1 MILGSMLVEY
11 FLTYERHLTLSTM
24 TYFSEKWFCSYLQFT
39 SVKGYQSNMKQ
50 GPVFGPLLFILF
62 INDLHL
68 VVQYISVHQFAD
80 NTNLLF
86 VEKSLKQLN
95 KKVNRDLKL
104 TVEWVRAKKLL
115 SLNANKT
122 KIIIFTPRNKTISKY
137 LNFRLSGQKI
147 KPTN

>member
-1 MILGSMLVEY
+1 
-11 FLTYERHLTLSTM
+11 
-24 TYFSEKWFCSYLQFT
+24 
-39 SVKGYQSNMKQ
+39 MKQ

-68 VVQYISVHQFAD
+68 VVQYSSVHQFAE

-104 TVEWVRAKKLL
+104 TVEWVRAKKH
-115 SLNANKT
+115 SLNATKT
-122 KIIIFTPRNKTISKY
+122 KIIIFTPRDKTISKY
-137 LNFRLSGQKI
+137 LNLRLSGQKI

>member
-1 MILGSMLVEY
+1 
-11 FLTYERHLTLSTM
+11 
-24 TYFSEKWFCSYLQFT
+24 
-39 SVKGYQSNMKQ
+39 MKQ

-68 VVQYISVHQFAD
+68 VVQYSSVHQFAD

-122 KIIIFTPRNKTISKY
+122 KIIMFTPRNKTISKY
-137 LNFRLSGQKI
+137 LNF
-147 KPTN
+147 